1 MIVSIQNPAT
11 AWHTNAQFVL
21 LPISGTDRV
30 KKKKKKKKK
39 KNNNNNINNI
49 NNKDEKKRKRNVGT
63 VY

>member
-21 LPISGTDRV
+21 LPISGTERV
-30 KKKKKKKKK
+30 KKKKKKK

>member
-21 LPISGTDRV
+21 LPISGTERV